1 MAIRVPLLQ
10 QSVNTPLGAD
20 DAYQRA
26 PQVSTA
32 DAQLAQQVASTAQ
45 AVGTAYETH
54 QLVEER
60 QKKLDAAAWAANA
73 SSSATLKWQQDM
85 QDRQLSAPAG
95 APDFT
100 KGFLSDFDSWK
111 SEQLAAAPDDTSRK
125 YLDEK
130 LISLRTQMGG
140 RAIAYEGQQKIK
152 WREDT
157 FSSAAD
163 NAANAAFNDPSQ
175 RDQLL
180 SDVLTPL
187 DAMDMPGAWK
197 EEMKRKATQK
207 INLSAALS
215 VAQSNPSAI
224 VGQPGTGATAAAGG
238 KFTGGFSGADA
249 FVAQKEGGLLA
260 SDTNGTPTNF
270 GINQQANPDVDVKS
284 LTPQQAA
291 QIRKSR
297 YWDAIHA
304 DALPP
309 AMQPVAYNFA
319 IQAGA
324 GAANRLI
331 AQANGDASKFNDL
344 AKDYFSQ
351 IPPEKAQ
358 GYTQAWLQRS
368 DEALALG
375 KSAGASAD
383 NPYLSGLNYQTRIQV
398 FNAAKTQQNQD
409 MALWRA
415 RIDGRLQDVQAMATQ
430 GISDPTPLTMDVL
443 LRAYPPEEAAQ
454 RYQAYQDGQQLAL
467 DVGNLKGMPNDQIAG
482 MVQARAPV
490 AGPGYA
496 AAQRDQ
502 AILAQAAAH
511 VIQQRNSDPSAYV
524 AQNAPAVQAAQ
535 RQFTA
540 SPTPET
546 AQMYAQSSI
555 AEQQRLGIPKPQIL
569 TKMQVT
575 SLEDQIKANG
585 GANADQVIQQQAQLW
600 GQHWG
605 TVFGQLK
612 DIPPVAKV
620 LGYLGDS
627 VDASTRQQIMTS
639 SQVKI
644 GDLKDGLPTANVTTA
659 EQALQSATKDFAS
672 TMAYT
677 VGGPATFGALYDSA
691 QRLTYTYMRQGMS
704 PGDAAQQAFQNIMGK
719 NFNVVGAARI
729 PTQYDQKAV
738 MQGANRM
745 LDGLGDM
752 DLVTP
757 PAPTT
762 MREKDAKDLY
772 VSNLQSNAKWI
783 TAADGKGLVLFDPVS
798 PTVVRRRDGS
808 VVGASFSDLA
818 TPPAAAGPK
827 IDPFSDTGGDMSAR
841 PGVN

>member
-1 MAIRVPLLQ
+1 MVRVALLQ
-10 QSVNTPLGAD
+10 QSVNTPTGGD
-20 DAYQRA
+20 DAFQRTQ
-26 PQVSTA
+26 QVSVA
-32 DAQLAQQVASTAQ
+32 DAQLAQQVAGAAQ
-45 AVGTAYETH
+45 SVGTAYQTH
-54 QLVEER
+54 EIVAER
-60 QKKLDAAAWAANA
+60 QKKLDAAAWAADA
-73 SSSATLKWQQDM
+73 TSGATLKWQQDM

-100 KGFLSDFDSWK
+100 KGFLSDFDTWK
-111 SEQLAAAPDDTSRK
+111 SEQLAAAPNDESRN
-125 YLDEK
+125 YLEHQ
-130 LISLRTQMGG
+130 LTQLRTQMGT
-140 RAIAYEGQQKIK
+140 RAIAYEGQQKVK

-157 FSSAAD
+157 FTSAAQ
-163 NAANAAFNDPSQ
+163 NAADAAFNDPSQ
-175 RDQLL
+175 RDKLI

-187 DAMDMPGAWK
+187 DAMDMPGEWK
-197 EEMKRKATQK
+197 AQMARKVRQQV
-207 INLSAALS
+207 NLSAALS

-224 VGQPGTGATAAAGG
+224 VGQPGSGATAAAGG
-238 KFTGGFSGADA
+238 AFTGGFAGADA

-297 YWDAIHA
+297 YWDAIHG

-331 AQANGDASKFNDL
+331 AQANGDAGKFNDL
-344 AKDYFSQ
+344 AKDYFQQ
-351 IPPEKAQ
+351 IPADKAQ

-383 NPYLSGLNYQTRIQV
+383 NPYLSGLSYQTRIQV
-398 FNAAKTQQNQD
+398 FNAARTQQNQD

-415 RIDGRLQDVQAMATQ
+415 RIDGRLTDVQAMATQ
-430 GISDPTPLTMDVL
+430 GISDPTPLTMDTL
-443 LRAYPPEEAAQ
+443 LRAYPPPEAAQ
-454 RYQAYQDGQQLAL
+454 RYQTYQDSQQLAL
-467 DVGNLKGMPNDQIAG
+467 DVSNLKGLPGDQIG
-482 MVQARAPV
+482 SMLQARAPV

-496 AAQRDQ
+496 QAQHDQ
-502 AILAQAAAH
+502 QILAQAAAH
-511 VIQQRNSDPSAYV
+511 VIQQRQADPSAYV
-524 AQNAPAVQAAQ
+524 AQNAAAVQAAQ
-535 RQFTA
+535 RQFSA

-546 AQMYAQSSI
+546 AQMYAQTSI
-555 AEQQRLGIPKPQIL
+555 AEQQRLGIDKPQVL
-569 TKMQVT
+569 TKTQA
-575 SLEDQIKANG
+575 SSIEDQIKANG

-600 GQHWG
+600 GPHWG

-627 VDASTRQQIMTS
+627 VDASTRQQIMTA
-639 SQVKI
+639 SQVKLEA
-644 GDLKDGLPTANVTTA
+644 LKDGLPTTNVTAA
-659 EQALQSATKDFAS
+659 EQALQSASTGFAS

-704 PGDAAQQAFQNIMGK
+704 PGDAAQQAFHNVMGK

-729 PTQYDQKAV
+729 PSQYDQGAV
-738 MQGANRM
+738 MKGASGM
-745 LDGLGDM
+745 LDRLGDM
-752 DLVTP
+752 DLVMP
-757 PAPTT
+757 PAPAS
-762 MREKDAKDLY
+762 MRAKDAKDLY
-772 VSNLQSNAKWI
+772 ASNLKSNGKWV
-783 TAADGKGLVLFDPVS
+783 TSADGKGLALFDPVS
-798 PTVVRRRDGS
+798 QTVVRTKDGKL
-808 VVGASFSDLA
+808 VGASFDELA
-818 TPPAAAGPK
+818 ATTPGGPK
-827 IDPFSDTGGDMSAR
+827 IDPFSDTGGDMAAR